1 MVRWLILAAVIGLVW
16 IVIGWSATPGNA
28 EEQRYGDI
36 VAVGDDSPALPVA
49 FAQNDSAID
58 DEDTRL
64 SVQLWTVLAAAGAA
78 GVGLLAFL
86 LRAVM
91 GWVKPPPPQEEPP
104 H

>member
-1 MVRWLILAAVIGLVW
+1 MVRWLILAAVVGLVW
-16 IVIGWSATPGNA
+16 LVAGTAAPGGA
-28 EEQRYGDI
+28 EEQRYGGLE
-36 VAVGDDSPALPVA
+36 AAGDSAAPPVA
-49 FAQNDSAID
+49 SAQDDSAID

-86 LRAVM
+86 LRAVF

>member
-1 MVRWLILAAVIGLVW
+1 MVRWLILAAVVGLVW
-16 IVIGWSATPGNA
+16 LVAGTAAPGSA

-36 VAVGDDSPALPVA
+36 VAADDDSPAQPVT
-49 FAQNDSAID
+49 FAQDDSAID

-86 LRAVM
+86 LRAM
-91 GWVKPPPPQEEPP
+91 LGWVKPPPPQEEPP